1 MRAMRGSAIGASA
14 DGIVGLSE
22 DLRLAWIELP
32 LDPADDDVVGVG
44 EHEAFGGGDDEA
56 VRVHPRFGEMN
67 RPSVGQEVGA
77 VRVAPCEGVRLPERA
92 SPEGEV
98 VVVDAG
104 PADRLDLDW
113 LLAVPAQVSHRSL
126 RERRAGRRSWLAS
139 PRSGPVVPS
148 GWCS

>member
-1 MRAMRGSAIGASA
+1 M
-14 DGIVGLSE
+14 
-22 DLRLAWIELP
+22 
-32 LDPADDDVVGVG
+32 
-44 EHEAFGGGDDEA
+44 
-56 VRVHPRFGEMN
+56 HPRFGEMN

-113 LLAVPAQVSHRSL
+113 LLQYR
-126 RERRAGRRSWLAS
+126 
-139 PRSGPVVPS
+139 PRSAIGASESVEQGVDRGLLRCELVLQVRPAGQVPVAVGS
-148 GWCS
+148 ATR